1 MLVTRQFDTEQNPWS
16 ISKYEASF
24 HKSTTTPRMSTN
36 FDTPLSTQSDWQGQ
50 YSFLPPGDN
59 TIFAQPYDH
68 VSGSNDTPGSQAQP
82 RSAANDALDIS
93 PKTEHNTLSSPL
105 GHRRSLDPLGL
116 RQHKPPTPIPEQSEQ
131 QEDIFAQ
138 KAAESVKDESL
149 VSTDTPG
156 LSLGSN
162 PLSSV
167 SSAGQGPDMP
177 TGQSG
182 NEEGIPKQEDEDEVI
197 DDDDM
202 IEGEGDVSTQPQ
214 TAAERTAARRK
225 MKRFRYEHCTVSVSC
240 WRMS

>member
-16 ISKYEASF
+16 ISKYEANL
-24 HKSTTTPRMSTN
+24 HKSTTTPRMSNN

-59 TIFAQPYDH
+59 TIFAQSFDH
-68 VSGSNDTPGSQAQP
+68 VSGSNDSSGSQAQP
-82 RSAANDALDIS
+82 RSAAASDALDIS
-93 PKTEHNTLSSPL
+93 PKTEHTTLRSPL
-105 GHRRSLDPLGL
+105 SHRRSLDPLGL
-116 RQHKPPTPIPEQSEQ
+116 RQQRPPSPIPEQPEQ
-131 QEDIFAQ
+131 PGDIYAQ
-138 KAAESVKDESL
+138 KSGGSVKDESL

-177 TGQSG
+177 ISQGG
-182 NEEGIPKQEDEDEVI
+182 EEGISKTEEDDEVI

-202 IEGEGDVSTQPQ
+202 IEGEGELSTQPQ

-225 MKRFRYEHCTVSVSC
+225 MKRFR
-240 WRMS
+240 